1 MTHIHHAASEP
12 AAGPSYSGTVVLE
25 LGPGAGALVL
35 RTPAAL
41 DGREIEISRAGTAAP
56 RTHSAVRPRHVAG
69 GIQHAAVYPDLPPGS
84 YVVWSESGTPAVTVT
99 VSAACV
105 TTTDWPDWPDRE

>member
-1 MTHIHHAASEP
+1 MTHGTHAASEP

-41 DGREIEISRAGTAAP
+41 DGREIEISRTGTSAP
-56 RTHSAVRPRHVAG
+56 RTHAAVRPRHVAG
-69 GIQHAAVYPDLPPGS
+69 GTQHAAVYPGLVPGG
-84 YVVWSESGTPAVTVT
+84 YVIWADRDTPATT
-99 VSAACV
+99 VSVTGGSV
-105 TTTDWPDWPDRE
+105 TTASWPDSQIE

>member
-1 MTHIHHAASEP
+1 MTHGTPAASEP

-56 RTHSAVRPRHVAG
+56 RTHAAVRPRHVAG
-69 GIQHAAVYPDLPPGS
+69 GTQYAAVYPDLRPGS
-84 YVVWSESGTPAVTVT
+84 YVVWTEGSTPAATVIVTAGSV
-99 VSAACV
+99 VVA
-105 TTTDWPDWPDRE
+105 DWPGMVIE

>member
-1 MTHIHHAASEP
+1 MTHHNHATSEP

-35 RTPAAL
+35 RTPPAL
-41 DGREIEISRAGTAAP
+41 DGCEIEISRAGTAAP

-69 GIQHAAVYPDLPPGS
+69 GTQYAAVYPDLAPGS
-84 YVVWSESGTPAVTVT
+84 YIVWADDDTPATTVT
-99 VSAACV
+99 VIAGSAA
-105 TTTDWPDWPDRE
+105 TANWPGSEIE

>member
-1 MTHIHHAASEP
+1 MIEHNHAASEP

-41 DGREIEISRAGTAAP
+41 DGREIEIAREGTAAP
-56 RTHSAVRPRHVAG
+56 RTHAAVRPRYVAG
-69 GIQHAAVYPDLPPGS
+69 ETQHAAVYPGLAPGN
-84 YVVWSESGTPAVTVT
+84 YIVWADHDTPAATVTVT
-99 VSAACV
+99 AGSV
-105 TTTDWPDWPDRE
+105 TTAHWQVSDIE

>member
-1 MTHIHHAASEP
+1 MTDRNHAASEP

-41 DGREIEISRAGTAAP
+41 DGREIEITREGTAAL
-56 RTHSAVRPRHVAG
+56 RTHAAVRPRHVAG
-69 GIQHAAVYPDLPPGS
+69 ETQYAAVYPDLPPGS
-84 YVVWSESGTPAVTVT
+84 YVIWADHDTPAATVTVT
-99 VSAACV
+99 AGSVATAHWRVSGI
-105 TTTDWPDWPDRE
+105 E